1 MLSFKIG
8 NILILDLFFS
18 LILISN
24 FFSIVVIILI
34 ILSIF
39 IYIFLNNFEKEKIIS
54 DIEKKLEI
62 KINERNKSKI
72 NIFPIVKL
80 NTNLEIK
87 DYKNNLYFDNI
98 RIDISQPLF
107 LTSGKLDILFDNF
120 NINNVNI
127 SDVNI
132 SGKVNY
138 IENYF
143 TNRNNLENLFDS
155 IYKINGKITLQTTNE
170 EKFLISFL
178 KLFFE
183 KLEKKENQKFAFSEL
198 INAFGNESSNFKGT
212 INKNKYIL
220 ETGKIEISNK
230 SNRIF
235 IKGEF
240 NYNDNFIDII
250 LDLSQNNEIYLTA
263 LIKGDLNEP
272 NINFDKNSK
281 FFQNLNSNEN
291 NLIEE
296 SVIQFLNNFFD
307 LND

>member
-1 MLSFKIG
+1 MKTIRL
-8 NILILDLFFS
+8 
-18 LILISN
+18 

-62 KINERNKSKI
+62 KINEKNKTKI

-107 LTSGKLDILFDNF
+107 QVSGNLDILIDNL
-120 NINNVNI
+120 NINNINFSEVNI
-127 SDVNI
+127 N
-132 SGKVNY
+132 GKVNY
-138 IENYF
+138 IENYLKYSD
-143 TNRNNLENLFDS
+143 NLENLFDS
-155 IYKINGKITLQTTNE
+155 IYKINGKITLETTNE

-183 KLEKKENQKFAFSEL
+183 KLENQNNQKFAFSEL
-198 INAFGNESSNFKGT
+198 INAFGNESSNFKGE
-212 INKNKYIL
+212 INKNKNIL
-220 ETGKIEISNK
+220 ETSKIEISNK
-230 SNRIF
+230 NNRIL
-235 IKGEF
+235 IKGEY
-240 NYNDNFIDII
+240 NYNNNFIDII
-250 LDLSQNNEIYLTA
+250 LNLSQNNEIYLTT
-263 LIKGDLNEP
+263 LIKGNLNNP
-272 NINFDKNSK
+272 NISFDENSK
-281 FFQNLNSNEN
+281 FFQNSNSNEN
-291 NLIEE
+291 NIIEE

>member
-1 MLSFKIG
+1 MKTIRL
-8 NILILDLFFS
+8 
-18 LILISN
+18 

-62 KINERNKSKI
+62 KINENNKTKI

-98 RIDISQPLF
+98 RIDISQPVF
-107 LTSGKLDILFDNF
+107 QVSGNLDILIDNLNIK
-120 NINNVNI
+120 NINFSEVNI
-127 SDVNI
+127 N
-132 SGKVNY
+132 GKVNY
-138 IENYF
+138 IENYLKYSD
-143 TNRNNLENLFDS
+143 NLENLFDS
-155 IYKINGKITLQTTNE
+155 IYKINGKIFLETTNE

-183 KLEKKENQKFAFSEL
+183 KLENQNNQKFAFSEL
-198 INAFGNESSNFKGT
+198 INAFGNESSNFKGE
-212 INKNKYIL
+212 INKNKNIL
-220 ETGKIEISNK
+220 ETSKIEISNK
-230 SNRIF
+230 NNRIL
-235 IKGEF
+235 IKGEY
-240 NYNDNFIDII
+240 NYNNNFIDII
-250 LDLSQNNEIYLTA
+250 LNLSQNNEIYLTT
-263 LIKGDLNEP
+263 LIKGNLNNP
-272 NINFDKNSK
+272 NISFDENSK
-281 FFQNLNSNEN
+281 FFQNSNSNEN
-291 NLIEE
+291 NIVEE

>member
-1 MLSFKIG
+1 MKKIR
-8 NILILDLFFS
+8 L
-18 LILISN
+18 

-62 KINERNKSKI
+62 KINENNKTKI

-107 LTSGKLDILFDNF
+107 QVSGNLDILIDNL
-120 NINNVNI
+120 NINNINFSEVNI
-127 SDVNI
+127 N
-132 SGKVNY
+132 GKVNY
-138 IENYF
+138 IENYLKYSD
-143 TNRNNLENLFDS
+143 NLENLFDS
-155 IYKINGKITLQTTNE
+155 IYKINGKIFLETTNE

-183 KLEKKENQKFAFSEL
+183 KLENQNNQKFAFSEL
-198 INAFGNESSNFKGT
+198 INAFGNESSNFKGE
-212 INKNKYIL
+212 INKNKNIL
-220 ETGKIEISNK
+220 ETSKIEISNK
-230 SNRIF
+230 NNRIL
-235 IKGEF
+235 IKGEY
-240 NYNDNFIDII
+240 NYNNNFIDII
-250 LDLSQNNEIYLTA
+250 LNLSQNNEIYLTT
-263 LIKGDLNEP
+263 LIKGNLNNP
-272 NINFDKNSK
+272 NISFDENSK
-281 FFQNLNSNEN
+281 FFQNSNSNEN
-291 NLIEE
+291 NIVEE

-307 LND
+307 LNDWLI

>member
-1 MLSFKIG
+1 MKKIR
-8 NILILDLFFS
+8 L
-18 LILISN
+18 

-62 KINERNKSKI
+62 KINENNKTKI

-98 RIDISQPLF
+98 RIDISQPVF
-107 LTSGKLDILFDNF
+107 QVSGNLDILIDNLNIK
-120 NINNVNI
+120 NINFSEVNI
-127 SDVNI
+127 N
-132 SGKVNY
+132 GKVNY
-138 IENYF
+138 IENYLKYSD
-143 TNRNNLENLFDS
+143 NLENLFDS
-155 IYKINGKITLQTTNE
+155 IYKINGKIFLETTNE

-183 KLEKKENQKFAFSEL
+183 KLENQKNQKFAFSEL
-198 INAFGNESSNFKGT
+198 INAFGNESSNFKGE
-212 INKNKYIL
+212 INKNKNIL
-220 ETGKIEISNK
+220 ETSKIEISNK
-230 SNRIF
+230 NNRIL
-235 IKGEF
+235 IKGEY
-240 NYNDNFIDII
+240 NYNNNFIDII
-250 LDLSQNNEIYLTA
+250 LNLSQNNEIYLTT
-263 LIKGDLNEP
+263 LIKGNLNNP
-272 NINFDKNSK
+272 NISFDENSK
-281 FFQNLNSNEN
+281 FFQNSNSNEN
-291 NLIEE
+291 NIVEE

>member
-1 MLSFKIG
+1 MKKIR
-8 NILILDLFFS
+8 L
-18 LILISN
+18 

-62 KINERNKSKI
+62 KINENNKTKI

-98 RIDISQPLF
+98 RIDISQPVF
-107 LTSGKLDILFDNF
+107 QVSGNLDILIDNLNIK
-120 NINNVNI
+120 NINFSEVNI
-127 SDVNI
+127 N
-132 SGKVNY
+132 GKVNY
-138 IENYF
+138 IENYLKYSD
-143 TNRNNLENLFDS
+143 NLENLFDS
-155 IYKINGKITLQTTNE
+155 IYKINGKIFLETTNE

-183 KLEKKENQKFAFSEL
+183 KLENQNNQKFAFSEL
-198 INAFGNESSNFKGT
+198 INAFGNESSNFKGE
-212 INKNKYIL
+212 INKNKNIL
-220 ETGKIEISNK
+220 ETSKIEISNK
-230 SNRIF
+230 NNRIL
-235 IKGEF
+235 IKGEY
-240 NYNDNFIDII
+240 NYRNNFIDII
-250 LDLSQNNEIYLTA
+250 LNLSQNNEIYLTT
-263 LIKGDLNEP
+263 LIKGNLNNP
-272 NINFDKNSK
+272 NISFDENSK
-281 FFQNLNSNEN
+281 FFQNSNSNEN
-291 NLIEE
+291 NIVEE

>member
-1 MLSFKIG
+1 MKKIR
-8 NILILDLFFS
+8 L
-18 LILISN
+18 

-62 KINERNKSKI
+62 KINENNKTKI

-98 RIDISQPLF
+98 RIDISQPVF
-107 LTSGKLDILFDNF
+107 QVSGNLDILIDNLNIK
-120 NINNVNI
+120 NINFSEVNI
-127 SDVNI
+127 N
-132 SGKVNY
+132 GKVNY
-138 IENYF
+138 IENYLKYSD
-143 TNRNNLENLFDS
+143 NLENLFDS
-155 IYKINGKITLQTTNE
+155 IYKINGKIFLETTNE

-183 KLEKKENQKFAFSEL
+183 KLENQKNQKFAFSEL
-198 INAFGNESSNFKGT
+198 INAFGNESSNFKGE
-212 INKNKYIL
+212 INKNKNIL
-220 ETGKIEISNK
+220 ETSKIEISNK
-230 SNRIF
+230 NNRIL
-235 IKGEF
+235 IKGEY
-240 NYNDNFIDII
+240 NYNNNFIDII
-250 LDLSQNNEIYLTA
+250 LNLSQNNEIYLTT
-263 LIKGDLNEP
+263 LIKGNLNNP
-272 NINFDKNSK
+272 NISFDENSK
-281 FFQNLNSNEN
+281 FFQNSNSNEN
-291 NLIEE
+291 NIIEE

>member
-1 MLSFKIG
+1 MKKIR
-8 NILILDLFFS
+8 L
-18 LILISN
+18 

-62 KINERNKSKI
+62 KINEKNKTKI

-98 RIDISQPLF
+98 RIDISQPVF
-107 LTSGKLDILFDNF
+107 QVSGNLDILIDNLNIK
-120 NINNVNI
+120 NINFSEVNI
-127 SDVNI
+127 N
-132 SGKVNY
+132 GKVSY
-138 IENYF
+138 IENYLKYSD
-143 TNRNNLENLFDS
+143 NLENLFDS
-155 IYKINGKITLQTTNE
+155 IYKINGKIFLKTTNE

-183 KLEKKENQKFAFSEL
+183 KLENQNNQKFAFSEL
-198 INAFGNESSNFKGT
+198 INAFGNESSNFKGE
-212 INKNKYIL
+212 INKNKNIL
-220 ETGKIEISNK
+220 ETSKIEISNK
-230 SNRIF
+230 NNRIL
-235 IKGEF
+235 IKGKY
-240 NYNDNFIDII
+240 NYNNNFIDII
-250 LDLSQNNEIYLTA
+250 LNLSQNNEIYLTT
-263 LIKGDLNEP
+263 LIKGNLNNP
-272 NINFDKNSK
+272 NISFDENSK
-281 FFQNLNSNEN
+281 FFQNSNSNEN
-291 NLIEE
+291 NIVEE

>member
-1 MLSFKIG
+1 MKRIR
-8 NILILDLFFS
+8 LFFS
-18 LILISN
+18 
-24 FFSIVVIILI
+24 IILI
-34 ILSIF
+34 ILVILFIF
-39 IYIFLNNFEKEKIIS
+39 IYIFQNSFDKKKIIS
-54 DIEKKLEI
+54 DVEKQYEI
-62 KINERNKSKI
+62 KIKEINKNKI
-72 NIFPIVKL
+72 NIFPIVDFY
-80 NTNLEIK
+80 TNLEIK
-87 DYKNNLYFDNI
+87 SIKNYFYIDNI
-98 RIDISQPLF
+98 NINISQPLF
-107 LTSGKLDILFDNF
+107 LASGDLDIFFYNF
-120 NINNVNI
+120 NINNINF
-127 SDVNI
+127 SDVSIN
-132 SGKVNY
+132 GKVNY

-220 ETGKIEISNK
+220 ETSKIEISNK

>member
-1 MLSFKIG
+1 MKKIR
-8 NILILDLFFS
+8 LFFS
-18 LILISN
+18 IL
-24 FFSIVVIILI
+24 VIILI

-54 DIEKKLEI
+54 DIEKKFEI
-62 KINERNKSKI
+62 KINEKNKTKI

-120 NINNVNI
+120 NINNVNF

-220 ETGKIEISNK
+220 ETSKIEISNK

-263 LIKGDLNEP
+263 LIKGNLNEP

>member
-1 MLSFKIG
+1 MKKIR
-8 NILILDLFFS
+8 L
-18 LILISN
+18 

-62 KINERNKSKI
+62 KINEKNKTKI

-98 RIDISQPLF
+98 RIDISQPVF
-107 LTSGKLDILFDNF
+107 QVSGNLDILIDNLNIK
-120 NINNVNI
+120 NINFSEVNI
-127 SDVNI
+127 N
-132 SGKVNY
+132 GKVNY
-138 IENYF
+138 IENYLKYSD
-143 TNRNNLENLFDS
+143 NLENLFDS
-155 IYKINGKITLQTTNE
+155 IYKINGKIFLETTNE

-183 KLEKKENQKFAFSEL
+183 KLENQNNQKFAFSEL
-198 INAFGNESSNFKGT
+198 INAFGNESSNFKGE
-212 INKNKYIL
+212 INKNKNIL
-220 ETGKIEISNK
+220 ETSKIEISNK
-230 SNRIF
+230 NNRIL
-235 IKGEF
+235 IKGEY
-240 NYNDNFIDII
+240 NYNNNFIDII
-250 LDLSQNNEIYLTA
+250 LNLSQNNEIYLTT
-263 LIKGDLNEP
+263 LIKGNLNNP
-272 NINFDKNSK
+272 NISFDENSK
-281 FFQNLNSNEN
+281 FFQNSNSIEN
-291 NLIEE
+291 NIIEE

>member
-1 MLSFKIG
+1 MKKIR
-8 NILILDLFFS
+8 L
-18 LILISN
+18 

-62 KINERNKSKI
+62 KINENNKTKI

-107 LTSGKLDILFDNF
+107 QVSGNLDILIDNL
-120 NINNVNI
+120 NINNINFSEVNI
-127 SDVNI
+127 N
-132 SGKVNY
+132 GKVNY
-138 IENYF
+138 IENYLKYSD
-143 TNRNNLENLFDS
+143 NLENLFDS
-155 IYKINGKITLQTTNE
+155 IYKINGKIFLETTNE

-183 KLEKKENQKFAFSEL
+183 KLENQNNQKFAFSEL
-198 INAFGNESSNFKGT
+198 INAFGNESSNFKGE
-212 INKNKYIL
+212 INKNKNIL
-220 ETGKIEISNK
+220 ETSKIEISNK
-230 SNRIF
+230 NNRIL
-235 IKGEF
+235 IKGEY
-240 NYNDNFIDII
+240 NYNNNFIDII
-250 LDLSQNNEIYLTA
+250 LNLSQNNEIYLTT
-263 LIKGDLNEP
+263 LIKGNLNNP
-272 NINFDKNSK
+272 NISFDENSK
-281 FFQNLNSNEN
+281 FFQNSNSNEN
-291 NLIEE
+291 NIVEE

>member
-1 MLSFKIG
+1 MKKIR
-8 NILILDLFFS
+8 L
-18 LILISN
+18 

-62 KINERNKSKI
+62 KINEKNKTKI

-98 RIDISQPLF
+98 RIDISQPVF
-107 LTSGKLDILFDNF
+107 QVSGNLDILIDNLNIK
-120 NINNVNI
+120 NINFSEVNI
-127 SDVNI
+127 N
-132 SGKVNY
+132 GKVNY
-138 IENYF
+138 IENYLKYSD
-143 TNRNNLENLFDS
+143 NLENLFDS
-155 IYKINGKITLQTTNE
+155 IYKINGKITLETTNE

-183 KLEKKENQKFAFSEL
+183 KLENQNNQKFAFSEL
-198 INAFGNESSNFKGT
+198 INAFGNESSNFKGE
-212 INKNKYIL
+212 INKNKNIL
-220 ETGKIEISNK
+220 ETSKIEISNK
-230 SNRIF
+230 NNRIL
-235 IKGEF
+235 IKGEY
-240 NYNDNFIDII
+240 NYNNNFIDII
-250 LDLSQNNEIYLTA
+250 LNLSQNNEIYLTT
-263 LIKGDLNEP
+263 LIKGNLNNP
-272 NINFDKNSK
+272 NISFDENSK
-281 FFQNLNSNEN
+281 FFQNSNSNEN
-291 NLIEE
+291 NIIEE

>member
-1 MLSFKIG
+1 MKKIR
-8 NILILDLFFS
+8 LFFS
-18 LILISN
+18 
-24 FFSIVVIILI
+24 IILI
-34 ILSIF
+34 ILIILFIF
-39 IYIFLNNFEKEKIIS
+39 VYIFQNSFDKKKIIS
-54 DIEKKLEI
+54 DVEKQYEI
-62 KINERNKSKI
+62 KIKEINKNKI
-72 NIFPIVKL
+72 NIFPIVKFY
-80 NTNLEIK
+80 TNLEIESI
-87 DYKNNLYFDNI
+87 KNYFYIDNI
-98 RIDISQPLF
+98 NINISQPLF
-107 LTSGKLDILFDNF
+107 LASGNLDILFDNF
-120 NINNVNI
+120 NINNVNF

-132 SGKVNY
+132 NGKVNY

-155 IYKINGKITLQTTNE
+155 IYNINGKITLQTTNE

-220 ETGKIEISNK
+220 ETSKIEISNK

>member
-1 MLSFKIG
+1 MKKIR
-8 NILILDLFFS
+8 L
-18 LILISN
+18 

-62 KINERNKSKI
+62 KINENNKTKI

-98 RIDISQPLF
+98 RIDISQPVF
-107 LTSGKLDILFDNF
+107 QVSGNLDILIDNLNIK
-120 NINNVNI
+120 NINFSEVNI
-127 SDVNI
+127 N
-132 SGKVNY
+132 GKVNY
-138 IENYF
+138 IENYLKYSD
-143 TNRNNLENLFDS
+143 NLENLFDS
-155 IYKINGKITLQTTNE
+155 IYKINGKIFLETTNE

-183 KLEKKENQKFAFSEL
+183 KLENQNNQKFAFSEL
-198 INAFGNESSNFKGT
+198 INAFGNESSNFKGE
-212 INKNKYIL
+212 INKNKNIL
-220 ETGKIEISNK
+220 ETSKIEISNK
-230 SNRIF
+230 NNRIL
-235 IKGEF
+235 IKGEY
-240 NYNDNFIDII
+240 NYNNNFIDII
-250 LDLSQNNEIYLTA
+250 LNLSQNNEIYLTT
-263 LIKGDLNEP
+263 LIKGNLNNP
-272 NINFDKNSK
+272 NISFDENSK
-281 FFQNLNSNEN
+281 FFQNSNSSEN
-291 NLIEE
+291 NIVEE